1 MQRTTIKWGTGGSLF
16 FPAVALLLAFW
27 KDSLL
32 PYPSTA
38 LSLLNQALEVLS
50 IPPLLVMDAV
60 FPTGKERYWIY
71 VYVLVVLY
79 LAVLGFGIGVLLG
92 KAFRFAMN
100 KSN

>member
-1 MQRTTIKWGTGGSLF
+1 
-16 FPAVALLLAFW
+16 
-27 KDSLL
+27 
-32 PYPSTA
+32 
-38 LSLLNQALEVLS
+38 
-50 IPPLLVMDAV
+50 MDAV